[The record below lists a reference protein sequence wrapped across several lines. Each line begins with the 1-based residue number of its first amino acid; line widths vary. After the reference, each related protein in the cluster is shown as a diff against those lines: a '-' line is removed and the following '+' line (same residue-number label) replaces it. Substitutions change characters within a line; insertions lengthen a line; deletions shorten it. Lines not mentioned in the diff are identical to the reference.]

1 MALQNL
7 GTSQQRAIM
16 TAAANE
22 PECFLSLRTGTV
34 TCMNTASAGELPAA
48 LRPIMNTASELP
60 AALCPIMNTA
70 SAGELPAALCP
81 TPAASSLLFDSPL
94 SRILQREAV
103 GPWTRV
109 GYVTTG
115 ESSSAQSRDRT
126 MALYAQTVDT
136 RRNRY
141 NYRVADSNGIALDL
155 AEKVIWIADGE
166 AVTIPSQSAPYV
178 AHLYR
183 EFR

>member
-34 TCMNTASAGELPAA
+34 TC
-48 LRPIMNTASELP
+48 
-60 AALCPIMNTA
+60 MNTA